1 MVPFESRK
9 SKVESRKSKVE
20 SRKSKVE
27 SRKLKVESRK
37 SKVESRKKRC
47 YTHFCDVKVDTTL
60 RFPGFY
66 PPIYVHEYQQIR
78 TITNAAS
85 HRKTRYRLHE
95 KALRLCTAQHCTALH
110 CIALHL
116 IADTIFVKIWAL
128 RQSRKMAVLRS
139 NHELIYTPTLLHE
152 IHFAMN

>member
-1 MVPFESRK
+1 MKYPDLKIETDHVRRLRWCRES
-9 SKVESRKSKVE
+9 S
-20 SRKSKVE
+20 
-27 SRKLKVESRK
+27 
-37 SKVESRKKRC
+37 
-47 YTHFCDVKVDTTL
+47 
-60 RFPGFY
+60 
-66 PPIYVHEYQQIR
+66 PIYVHEYQQIR

-95 KALRLCTAQHCTALH
+95 QALRLCTALHCTALH